1 MKLNKFAEEV
11 HQNAVEHGWWDEERS
26 FGEIIALCHS
36 ELSEAL
42 EEYRAK
48 RPMVYFVVEMDDGKG
63 GTYLAIR
70 EDIISEEDFAGE
82 KPEGIAVEL
91 ADCII
96 RILDWYGKEGLDTD
110 ALLLEA
116 GIITMCDLPTPVYGS
131 FGDFIALL
139 HNLLSMAYACWCNA
153 SGISASALRL
163 AKCIRE
169 IMAWAK
175 ENGVDMESILD
186 MKHEYNKDR
195 PYRHGGKAL

>member
-1 MKLNKFAEEV
+1 MKMNKFAAEV

>member
-1 MKLNKFAEEV
+1 MKMNKFAAEV

-63 GTYLAIR
+63 GTYPAIR

-116 GIITMCDLPTPVYGS
+116 GIIPMCDLPTPVYGS

-175 ENGVDMESILD
+175 ENGVDMERILD
-186 MKHEYNKDR
+186 MKHEYNKGR

>member
-1 MKLNKFAEEV
+1 MKMNKFAEDV

-82 KPEGIAVEL
+82 KPEGISVEL

-116 GIITMCDLPTPVYGS
+116 GIITMCDLHTPVYGS

-175 ENGVDMESILD
+175 ENGVDMEHILD
-186 MKHEYNKDR
+186 IKHEYNKGR

>member
-1 MKLNKFAEEV
+1 MKMNKFAAEV

-63 GTYLAIR
+63 GTYMAIR

-110 ALLLEA
+110 ALLLDA

-175 ENGVDMESILD
+175 ENGVDMEHILD
-186 MKHEYNKDR
+186 MKHEYNKGR

>member
-1 MKLNKFAEEV
+1 MKMNKFAAEV

-116 GIITMCDLPTPVYGS
+116 GIIIMCDLPTPVYGS

-169 IMAWAK
+169 IVAWAK
-175 ENGVDMESILD
+175 ENGVDMEHILD
-186 MKHEYNKDR
+186 MKHEYNKGR

>member
-1 MKLNKFAEEV
+1 MKMNKFAAEV

-116 GIITMCDLPTPVYGS
+116 CIITMCDLPTPVYGS

-153 SGISASALRL
+153 SGTSASALRL

-175 ENGVDMESILD
+175 ENSVDMEMVLD
-186 MKHEYNKDR
+186 IKHGYNKGR

>member
-1 MKLNKFAEEV
+1 MKMNKFAAEV

-48 RPMVYFVVEMDDGKG
+48 QPMVYFVVEMDDGKG
-63 GTYLAIR
+63 GTYPAIR

-131 FGDFIALL
+131 FGNFIAML

-153 SGISASALRL
+153 SGTSASALRL

-169 IMAWAK
+169 IMEWAK
-175 ENGVDMESILD
+175 ENGVDMEMVLD
-186 MKHEYNKDR
+186 IKNEYNKGR